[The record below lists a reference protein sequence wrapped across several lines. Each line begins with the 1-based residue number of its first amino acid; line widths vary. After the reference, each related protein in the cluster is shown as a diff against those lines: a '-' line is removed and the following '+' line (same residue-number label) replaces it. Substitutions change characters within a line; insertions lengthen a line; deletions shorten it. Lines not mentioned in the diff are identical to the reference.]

1 MRRSAFWNTG
11 EESDRAKLIILLI
24 LKLAGGSLGKTKLFK
39 AFWLAHL
46 IYSKDRPG
54 YLSTWK
60 IVRLP
65 YGPGIHKGDNLILDL
80 KKAGRIQLDH
90 QPRGPYLETVC
101 KLINNEFASDKLPQG
116 TVEAITAALEMVQ
129 GSTATEISDWSH
141 VFSRSWNRTPNG
153 EELDIYT
160 DLIPDDIYEERKALL
175 EEAKE
180 GYDDLFK

>member
-1 MRRSAFWNTG
+1 
-11 EESDRAKLIILLI
+11 
-24 LKLAGGSLGKTKLFK
+24 
-39 AFWLAHL
+39 
-46 IYSKDRPG
+46 
-54 YLSTWK
+54 
-60 IVRLP
+60 
-65 YGPGIHKGDNLILDL
+65 
-80 KKAGRIQLDH
+80 
-90 QPRGPYLETVC
+90 LETVC